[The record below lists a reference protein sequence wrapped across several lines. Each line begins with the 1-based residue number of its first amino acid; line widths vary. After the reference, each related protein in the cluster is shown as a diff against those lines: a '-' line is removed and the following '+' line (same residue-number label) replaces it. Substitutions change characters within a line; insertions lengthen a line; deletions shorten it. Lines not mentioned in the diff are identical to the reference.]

1 MNRIYAYCAA
11 VCFLAMLGAS
21 STAAQAPGETMGD
34 ESVSSV
40 PFLTGGVGKDERKE
54 IEAAAN
60 DYNLKLVF
68 AQSGGAFV
76 ADVQVSIR
84 ESGGATVLTAAS
96 EGPLFFAK
104 LPAGSYSVEATYQ
117 GVAKKSSV
125 SVAATGQ
132 RVLDFRW

>member
-11 VCFLAMLGAS
+11 VGFLAILGTSGAL
-21 STAAQAPGETMGD
+21 AQAPAEKMGD

-40 PFLTGGVGKDERKE
+40 PFLTGGVGEDGRKE
-54 IEAAAN
+54 IEAAAK

-84 ESGGATVLTAAS
+84 DSGGATVLAAAS

-125 SVAATGQ
+125 SVAATGR

>member
-1 MNRIYAYCAA
+1 MNRIYAYCA
-11 VCFLAMLGAS
+11 VVGFLAILGTSGAL
-21 STAAQAPGETMGD
+21 AQAPGEKVG
-34 ESVSSV
+34 EENVSSV
-40 PFLTGGVGKDERKE
+40 PFLTGGVGEDERKE
-54 IEAAAN
+54 IEAVAK

-84 ESGGATVLTAAS
+84 DSGGATVLTAAS

-104 LPAGSYSVEATYQ
+104 LPGGSYSVEATYQ
-117 GVAKKSSV
+117 GIAKKSSV

-132 RVLDFRW
+132 QVLDFRW